1 MVGERA
7 KESEHDELL
16 HERPGHY
23 DWSKTAQTGKGEE
36 LEGFVHRI
44 LGPDGNEWRW
54 LARSVFG
61 YVADGRTPDAAVENL
76 RDGMEALAAAA
87 GLPYPEW
94 HRLQKTDGS
103 RFVRA
108 SELVPA

>member
-1 MVGERA
+1 MASDRPKA
-7 KESEHDELL
+7 SEQEVSL
-16 HERPGHY
+16 HEGRGY
-23 DWSKTAQTGKGEE
+23 YEWSKVTKDEKREE
-36 LEGFVHRI
+36 FAGFVHRI

-54 LARSVFG
+54 LARSIYG

-76 RDGMEALAAAA
+76 RSGMEALAAAT
-87 GLPYPEW
+87 GLPYAEW
-94 HRLQKTDGS
+94 HRLQKADGS